1 MPKTFR
7 CMGNRPNF
15 MKEVKIFSNADREAL
30 EILANQ
36 AVNDPNFLELHYGMH
51 SILVIYKIPGKS

>member
-1 MPKTFR
+1 
-7 CMGNRPNF
+7 MGNRPNF